1 VNDNSLMFIKMK
13 ANTFERRGEFM
24 PQRAVFVARGS
35 GGWGK
40 GLLIEPK
47 GKRQKVVSITGGGI
61 HPVAQK
67 IADLT
72 GTEAVDGFKNSV
84 PEDEMMCV
92 VIDCGG
98 TARIGL
104 YPMKRIPTV
113 DVLPS
118 SPSGPLAKH
127 ITEDIFVS
135 GVTVKDVFPADE
147 MKDPSLV
154 QQNRAEEREQEENS
168 RFDVKNKENFQEQ
181 YNQVKKEY
189 QEKNGNILMKVSRG
203 IGKVTG
209 TFYQAG
215 RDSVDML
222 IRNIIPFM
230 AFVSMLIGIINY
242 TGIGDVIAKSL
253 SPLAGSLWGLI
264 LIVIICTLPFLSPIL
279 GPGAV
284 IAQVIGVLIGSQI
297 ALGNIPPQYALP
309 ALFAINGQVGAD
321 FVPVGLSLGEAKPE
335 TIQYGVPAVL
345 YSRLITGVLSV
356 LIAYVASIGMY
367 Q

>member
-1 VNDNSLMFIKMK
+1 MSK
-13 ANTFERRGEFM
+13 
-24 PQRAVFVARGS
+24 QAVFVAKGS

-40 GLLIEPK
+40 GLRIEPQ
-47 GKRQKVVSITGGGI
+47 GKKQKVVSITGGGI
-61 HPVAQK
+61 HPVAAR
-67 IADLT
+67 IAELT
-72 GTEAVDGFKNSV
+72 GTEAIDGFKHSV

-113 DVLPS
+113 DILPS

-135 GVTVKDVFPADE
+135 GVTVKDIYRADE
-147 MKDPSLV
+147 
-154 QQNRAEEREQEENS
+154 AEEQAVQADALGAENLEE
-168 RFDVKNKENFQEQ
+168 RPAFDVKDKEAFRSQ
-181 YNQVKKEY
+181 YEQVKKESR
-189 QEKNGNILMKVSRG
+189 EHNENLFMRFSRG

-222 IRNIIPFM
+222 IKNIIPFM

-242 TGIGDVIAKSL
+242 TGIGDVIANTL
-253 SPLAGSLWGLI
+253 SPLASSLWGLI
-264 LIVIICTLPFLSPIL
+264 IIVIVCTIPILSPVL

-284 IAQVIGVLIGSQI
+284 IAQVVGVLIGSQI
-297 ALGNIPPQYALP
+297 AAGHIPPQFALP

-345 YSRLITGVLSV
+345 YSRLITGVLAV
-356 LIAYVASIGMY
+356 LIAYAASIGMY
-367 Q
+367 

>member
-1 VNDNSLMFIKMK
+1 M
-13 ANTFERRGEFM
+13 AH
-24 PQRAVFVARGS
+24 RAVFVSKGP
-35 GGWGK
+35 GGWGT
-40 GLLIEPK
+40 GLHIEPS
-47 GKRQKVVSITGGGI
+47 GKKTKVVSITGGGI
-61 HPVAQK
+61 HPVARK
-67 IADLT
+67 IAELT

-84 PEDEMMCV
+84 PEEETMCV

-113 DVLPS
+113 DILGS

-135 GVTVKDVFPADE
+135 GVTPNEVSAAE
-147 MKDPSLV
+147 G
-154 QQNRAEEREQEENS
+154 AEESAGAQEELDPT
-168 RFDVKNKENFQEQ
+168 FDTTDKDKFQE
-181 YNQVKKEY
+181 EY
-189 QEKNGNILMKVSRG
+189 QRVKSEQLDNSDNWLMRFSRG

-209 TFYQAG
+209 TLYQAG

-222 IRNIIPFM
+222 IKNIIPFM

-242 TGIGDVIAKSL
+242 TGIGDVIANTM
-253 SPLAGSLWGLI
+253 SPLASSLWGLI
-264 LIVIICTLPFLSPIL
+264 VIVVICTLPFLSPIL

-297 ALGNIPPQYALP
+297 ALGNIPPQFALP
-309 ALFAINGQVGAD
+309 ALFAINGQVGCD
-321 FVPVGLSLGEAKPE
+321 FIPVGLSLGEAKPE

-345 YSRLITGVLSV
+345 YSRLITGVAAV
-356 LIAYVASIGMY
+356 VIAYFASFGMY
-367 Q
+367 

>member
-1 VNDNSLMFIKMK
+1 MTD
-13 ANTFERRGEFM
+13 
-24 PQRAVFVARGS
+24 RAVFVAKGS
-35 GGWGK
+35 GGWGV
-40 GLLIEPK
+40 GLHIVPK
-47 GKRQKVVSITGGGI
+47 GKKTKVVSITGGGI
-61 HPVAQK
+61 HPVAKK
-67 IADLT
+67 IAELT
-72 GTEAVDGFKNSV
+72 GTEAIDGFKNSV

-113 DVLPS
+113 DILGS
-118 SPSGPLAKH
+118 SPSGPLAKY

-135 GVTVKDVFPADE
+135 GVTEKEVALAEGYQEAAGAQETSEEPRFNTKD
-147 MKDPSLV
+147 
-154 QQNRAEEREQEENS
+154 
-168 RFDVKNKENFQEQ
+168 KEKFKESYDQL
-181 YNQVKKEY
+181 KKE
-189 QEKNGNILMKVSRG
+189 KLNTGDNFLTKFSRG

-222 IRNIIPFM
+222 IKNIIPFM

-242 TGIGDVIAKSL
+242 TGIGDVIANFL
-253 SPLAGSLWGLI
+253 SPLAGSLVGLI
-264 LIVIICTLPFLSPIL
+264 LIVIVCTFPFLSPVL

-297 ALGNIPPQYALP
+297 ALGNIPPQFALP
-309 ALFAINGQVGAD
+309 ALFAINGQVGCD
-321 FVPVGLSLGEAKPE
+321 FIPVGLSLGEAKPE
-335 TIQYGVPAVL
+335 TVQYGVPAVL

-356 LIAYVASIGMY
+356 VIAYFASFGMY
-367 Q
+367 

>member
-1 VNDNSLMFIKMK
+1 MED
-13 ANTFERRGEFM
+13 
-24 PQRAVFVARGS
+24 RAVFVAKGS
-35 GGWGK
+35 GGWGV
-40 GLLIEPK
+40 GLHIVPK
-47 GKRQKVVSITGGGI
+47 GKKTKVVSITGGGI
-61 HPVAQK
+61 HPVAKK
-67 IADLT
+67 IAELT
-72 GTEAVDGFKNSV
+72 GTDAIDGFKNSV

-113 DVLPS
+113 DILAS
-118 SPSGPLAKH
+118 SPSGPLAKY

-135 GVTVKDVFPADE
+135 GVSEKEVALSEGYHEAAGAQEASEEPKFNTKD
-147 MKDPSLV
+147 
-154 QQNRAEEREQEENS
+154 
-168 RFDVKNKENFQEQ
+168 KEKFKES
-181 YNQVKKEY
+181 YNQLKKE
-189 QEKNGNILMKVSRG
+189 KLNSGDNFLTKFSRG

-222 IRNIIPFM
+222 IKNIIPFM

-242 TGIGDVIAKSL
+242 TGIGDVIANFL
-253 SPLAGSLWGLI
+253 SPLAGSLVGLI
-264 LIVIICTLPFLSPIL
+264 MIVIVCTLPFLSPVL

-297 ALGNIPPQYALP
+297 ALGNIPPQFALP
-309 ALFAINGQVGAD
+309 ALFAINGQVGCD
-321 FVPVGLSLGEAKPE
+321 FIPVGLSLGEAKPE
-335 TIQYGVPAVL
+335 TVQYGVPAVL

-356 LIAYVASIGMY
+356 VIAYFASFGMY
-367 Q
+367 

>member
-1 VNDNSLMFIKMK
+1 MAQEGSVMTK
-13 ANTFERRGEFM
+13 
-24 PQRAVFVARGS
+24 QRAIFVDKGS
-35 GGWGK
+35 GGWGT
-40 GLLIEPK
+40 GLRIEPK
-47 GKRQKVVSITGGGI
+47 GKKVKVVSITGGGI
-61 HPVAQK
+61 HPVARK
-67 IADLT
+67 IAEVS
-72 GTEAVDGFKNSV
+72 GTEAVDGFKTSV

-113 DVLPS
+113 DILPS

-127 ITEDIFVS
+127 IKEDIFVS
-135 GVTVKDVFPADE
+135 GVTEKEIKVAVEQTGAE
-147 MKDPSLV
+147 MSQPDSQENLKTQELSTSSKESPK
-154 QQNRAEEREQEENS
+154 NEEQERKEDNFLM
-168 RFDVKNKENFQEQ
+168 RF
-181 YNQVKKEY
+181 
-189 QEKNGNILMKVSRG
+189 SRG

-222 IRNIIPFM
+222 IKNIIPFM

-242 TGIGDVIAKSL
+242 TGIGDAMASFL

-264 LIVIICTLPFLSPIL
+264 VLVLVCTLPFLSPVL
-279 GPGAV
+279 GPGSV
-284 IAQVIGVLIGSQI
+284 IAQVIGVLIGTEI
-297 ALGNIPPQYALP
+297 AKGNIPPQFALP

-321 FVPVGLSLGEAKPE
+321 FIPVGLSLGEAKPE

-345 YSRLITGVLSV
+345 YSRLITGVLAV
-356 LIAYVASIGMY
+356 VIAYVASIGMY
-367 Q
+367 

>member
-1 VNDNSLMFIKMK
+1 
-13 ANTFERRGEFM
+13 
-24 PQRAVFVARGS
+24 
-35 GGWGK
+35 
-40 GLLIEPK
+40 
-47 GKRQKVVSITGGGI
+47 
-61 HPVAQK
+61 
-67 IADLT
+67 
-72 GTEAVDGFKNSV
+72 
-84 PEDEMMCV
+84 MMCV

-113 DVLPS
+113 DVLAS

-135 GVTVKDVFPADE
+135 GVTEKDISF
-147 MKDPSLV
+147 
-154 QQNRAEEREQEENS
+154 AEASDSEGNVEGQES
-168 RFDVKNKENFQEQ
+168 SGPIDKENF
-181 YNQVKKEY
+181 KETY
-189 QEKNGNILMKVSRG
+189 SKLKEENIERQEKGNFLMRFSRG

-222 IRNIIPFM
+222 LKNIIPFM

-242 TGIGDVIAKSL
+242 TKIGDLIAHFL
-253 SPLAGSLWGLI
+253 SPLAGSLWGL
-264 LIVIICTLPFLSPIL
+264 LLLVVVCTLPFLSPVL

-297 ALGNIPPQYALP
+297 ALGNIPPQFALP
-309 ALFAINGQVGAD
+309 ALFAINGQVGCD
-321 FVPVGLSLGEAKPE
+321 FIPVGLSLGEAKPE
-335 TIQYGVPAVL
+335 TVQYGVPAVL

-356 LIAYVASIGMY
+356 VIAYVASFGMY
-367 Q
+367 

>member
-1 VNDNSLMFIKMK
+1 M
-13 ANTFERRGEFM
+13 T
-24 PQRAVFVARGS
+24 QRAIFVDKGS
-35 GGWGK
+35 GGWGA
-40 GLLIEPK
+40 GLRIEPK
-47 GKRQKVVSITGGGI
+47 GKKVKVVSITGGGI
-61 HPVAQK
+61 HPVAKK
-67 IADLT
+67 IAEVS

-113 DVLPS
+113 DILPS

-135 GVTVKDVFPADE
+135 GVTEKQIKIADNQ
-147 MKDPSLV
+147 SV
-154 QQNRAEEREQEENS
+154 EENQQENVES
-168 RFDVKNKENFQEQ
+168 GRFETKDKESFKENYEQ
-181 YNQVKKEY
+181 LKKENR
-189 QEKNGNILMKVSRG
+189 ENNDNFLMRFSRG

-222 IRNIIPFM
+222 IKNIIPFM

-242 TGIGDVIAKSL
+242 TGIGDVIANFL

-264 LIVIICTLPFLSPIL
+264 VIVFVCTLPFLSPVL

-284 IAQVIGVLIGSQI
+284 IAQVIGVLIGTQI
-297 ALGNIPPQYALP
+297 AAGNIPPQFALP

-335 TIQYGVPAVL
+335 TVQYGVPAVL
-345 YSRLITGVLSV
+345 YSRLITGVLAV
-356 LIAYVASIGMY
+356 VIAYVASFGMY
-367 Q
+367 E

>member
-1 VNDNSLMFIKMK
+1 MM
-13 ANTFERRGEFM
+13 AA
-24 PQRAVFVARGS
+24 RAIFVDKGS
-35 GGWGK
+35 GGWGR
-40 GLLIEPK
+40 GLKIEPK
-47 GKRQKVVSITGGGI
+47 GKKVKVVSITGGGI
-61 HPVAQK
+61 HPVARR
-67 IADLT
+67 IAELS

-113 DVLPS
+113 DILPS

-135 GVTVKDVFPADE
+135 GVTEKQIQVVDE
-147 MKDPSLV
+147 QSGATES
-154 QQNRAEEREQEENS
+154 QQETEEQEATKN
-168 RFDVKNKENFQEQ
+168 FDTKDKESFKKNYEEL
-181 YNQVKKEY
+181 KKE
-189 QEKNGNILMKVSRG
+189 KLDNNDNFLMRFSRG

-215 RDSVDML
+215 RDSIDML
-222 IRNIIPFM
+222 IKNIIPFM

-242 TGIGDVIAKSL
+242 TGIGNLIANFL

-264 LIVIICTLPFLSPIL
+264 AIVVVCTLPFLSPVL

-284 IAQVIGVLIGSQI
+284 ISQVIGVLIGTQI
-297 ALGNIPPQYALP
+297 AAGNIPPQFALP

-345 YSRLITGVLSV
+345 YSRLITGVLAV
-356 LIAYVASIGMY
+356 VIAYVASFGMY
-367 Q
+367 QQ

>member
-1 VNDNSLMFIKMK
+1 VAQEGSVMTK
-13 ANTFERRGEFM
+13 
-24 PQRAVFVARGS
+24 QRAIFVDKGS
-35 GGWGK
+35 GGWGT
-40 GLLIEPK
+40 GLRIEPK
-47 GKRQKVVSITGGGI
+47 GKKVKVVSITGGGI
-61 HPVAQK
+61 HPVARK
-67 IADLT
+67 IAEVS
-72 GTEAVDGFKNSV
+72 GTEAVDGFKTSV

-113 DVLPS
+113 DILPS

-127 ITEDIFVS
+127 IKEDIFVS
-135 GVTVKDVFPADE
+135 GVTEKEIKVAVEQTGAE
-147 MKDPSLV
+147 MSQPDSQENLETQELSTSSKESPK
-154 QQNRAEEREQEENS
+154 NEEQESKEDNFLM
-168 RFDVKNKENFQEQ
+168 RF
-181 YNQVKKEY
+181 
-189 QEKNGNILMKVSRG
+189 SRG

-222 IRNIIPFM
+222 IKNIIPFM

-242 TGIGDVIAKSL
+242 TGIGDAMASFL

-264 LIVIICTLPFLSPIL
+264 VLVLVCTLPFLSPVL
-279 GPGAV
+279 GPGSV
-284 IAQVIGVLIGSQI
+284 IAQVIGVLIGTEI
-297 ALGNIPPQYALP
+297 AKGNIPPQFALP

-321 FVPVGLSLGEAKPE
+321 FIPVGLSLGEAKPE

-345 YSRLITGVLSV
+345 YSRLITGVLAV
-356 LIAYVASIGMY
+356 VIAYVASIGMY
-367 Q
+367 

>member
-1 VNDNSLMFIKMK
+1 MTD
-13 ANTFERRGEFM
+13 
-24 PQRAVFVARGS
+24 RAVFVAKGS
-35 GGWGK
+35 GGWGV
-40 GLLIEPK
+40 GLHIVPK
-47 GKRQKVVSITGGGI
+47 GKKTKVVSITGGGI
-61 HPVAQK
+61 HPVAKK
-67 IADLT
+67 IAELT
-72 GTEAVDGFKNSV
+72 CTEAIDGFKNSV

-113 DVLPS
+113 DILGS
-118 SPSGPLAKH
+118 SPSGPLAKY

-135 GVTVKDVFPADE
+135 GVTEKEVALAEGYQEAAGAQETSEEPRFNTKD
-147 MKDPSLV
+147 
-154 QQNRAEEREQEENS
+154 
-168 RFDVKNKENFQEQ
+168 KEKFKESYDQL
-181 YNQVKKEY
+181 KKE
-189 QEKNGNILMKVSRG
+189 KLNTGDNFLTKFSRG

-222 IRNIIPFM
+222 IKNIIPFM

-242 TGIGDVIAKSL
+242 TGIGDVIANFL
-253 SPLAGSLWGLI
+253 SPLAGSLVGLI
-264 LIVIICTLPFLSPIL
+264 LIVIVCTFPFLSPVL

-297 ALGNIPPQYALP
+297 ALGNIPPQFALP
-309 ALFAINGQVGAD
+309 ALFAINGQVGCD
-321 FVPVGLSLGEAKPE
+321 FIPVGLSLGEAKPE
-335 TIQYGVPAVL
+335 TVQYGVPAVL

-356 LIAYVASIGMY
+356 VIAYFASFGMY
-367 Q
+367 

>member
-1 VNDNSLMFIKMK
+1 MTNHK
-13 ANTFERRGEFM
+13 
-24 PQRAVFVARGS
+24 VFVSKGA

-40 GLLIEPK
+40 GLEIEPT
-47 GKRQKVVSITGGGI
+47 GKRRKVVSITGGGI
-61 HPVAQK
+61 HPVARK
-67 IADLT
+67 IAEMT
-72 GTEAVDGFKNSV
+72 GTEAYDGFKNSI

-113 DVLPS
+113 DVLAS

-127 ITEDIFVS
+127 ITDDIFVS
-135 GVTVKDVFPADE
+135 GVTEKDISYAEASDGE
-147 MKDPSLV
+147 MKTES
-154 QQNRAEEREQEENS
+154 QETGETI
-168 RFDVKNKENFQEQ
+168 DKENMKETYSKLKQE
-181 YNQVKKEY
+181 NIER
-189 QEKNGNILMKVSRG
+189 QEKGNLLMRFSRG

-222 IRNIIPFM
+222 LKNIIPFM

-242 TGIGDVIAKSL
+242 TKIGDLIAHFL
-253 SPLAGSLWGLI
+253 SPLAGSLWGL
-264 LIVIICTLPFLSPIL
+264 LLLVVICTLPFLSPVL

-297 ALGNIPPQYALP
+297 ALGNIPPQFALP
-309 ALFAINGQVGAD
+309 ALFAINGQVGCD
-321 FVPVGLSLGEAKPE
+321 FIPVGLSLGEAKPE
-335 TIQYGVPAVL
+335 TVQYGVPAVL

-356 LIAYVASIGMY
+356 VIAYVASFGMY
-367 Q
+367 

>member
-1 VNDNSLMFIKMK
+1 M
-13 ANTFERRGEFM
+13 
-24 PQRAVFVARGS
+24 
-35 GGWGK
+35 
-40 GLLIEPK
+40 
-47 GKRQKVVSITGGGI
+47 
-61 HPVAQK
+61 
-67 IADLT
+67 T
-72 GTEAVDGFKNSV
+72 GTEACDGFKNSI

-113 DVLPS
+113 DVLAS

-135 GVTVKDVFPADE
+135 GVTEKDISFADA
-147 MKDPSLV
+147 SSG
-154 QQNRAEEREQEENS
+154 EEKVEGQENS
-168 RFDVKNKENFQEQ
+168 EPIDKENF
-181 YNQVKKEY
+181 KETY
-189 QEKNGNILMKVSRG
+189 SKLKEENLERQEKGNFLMRFSRG

-222 IRNIIPFM
+222 LKNIIPFM

-242 TGIGDVIAKSL
+242 TKIGDLIAHFL
-253 SPLAGSLWGLI
+253 SPLAGSIWGL
-264 LIVIICTLPFLSPIL
+264 LLLVVVCTLPFLSPVL

-297 ALGNIPPQYALP
+297 ALGNIPPQFALP
-309 ALFAINGQVGAD
+309 ALFAINGQVGCD
-321 FVPVGLSLGEAKPE
+321 FIPVGLSLGEAKPE
-335 TIQYGVPAVL
+335 TVQYGVPAVL

-356 LIAYVASIGMY
+356 VIAYAASFGMY
-367 Q
+367 